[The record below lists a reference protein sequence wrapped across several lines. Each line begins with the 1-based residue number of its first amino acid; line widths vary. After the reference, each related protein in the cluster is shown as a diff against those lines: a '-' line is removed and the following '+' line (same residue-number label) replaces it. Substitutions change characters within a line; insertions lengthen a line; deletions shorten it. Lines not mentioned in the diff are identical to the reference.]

1 MRNNARLKMH
11 NVYATDDFT
20 IPKEHRPLLW
30 KPSKKKTKRNAAIKR
45 KTNAKES

>member
-1 MRNNARLKMH
+1 MKNNARLKMH

-30 KPSKKKTKRNAAIKR
+30 KPSKKKTKRKNNETR
-45 KTNAKES
+45 KASR